1 MELEKTILYNLIGNE
16 KYSRKVIP
24 FLKKEYFTDRA
35 QKLVFELIDEYYL
48 KYSSNPS
55 KDILLIDIQKKEV
68 SQDTFDSAIKI
79 LHEFKIDNLDE
90 NWLIDSTED
99 FCKKKAIHNAIL
111 TSIDLYDKQN
121 NLESI
126 PTILSDAIATS
137 FDNSIGND
145 FIEDYTSRFEK
156 YHENLNRIKF
166 DLKYLN
172 EITDGGIPSKTLT
185 VLMAGPGVGKSLAM
199 GHMAAYNLMCGY
211 NVLYITLEL
220 AEEVLAQRIESNL
233 MNIEMNQIRKMDRE
247 TYTSR
252 MEKIKSKSHG
262 RLIIKEYPT
271 ASASALTFKHLIEEL
286 KIKKKFIPQIIYVDY
301 LNICAS
307 ARFRSNSG
315 NVNSYSYVKAIAEEL
330 RGLAVQFDVPLI
342 TATQV
347 NRCLDLNSEV
357 IEKNRGK
364 IYIKDIKEG
373 DYLLSN
379 NGYNKVNHIYDIEEQ
394 EVFEIKLKS
403 GKSIICS
410 DKHLFPTK
418 NGNKS
423 IDQGL
428 KVGNK
433 LFVLLKLGTSVFLDE
448 DEIISINPLGKRKTI
463 DITTN
468 GNNLFFANGILT
480 HNSGHSSSD
489 FGMEDTSESFGLP
502 MTADLFLA
510 LIQPEELA
518 ELNQIIFKQLKNRLN
533 DLNYNKRF
541 IIGVDKSRMKLYD
554 VETSEQTK
562 IKPEVSMIP
571 DKKAKFANFK

>member
-1 MELEKTILYNLIGNE
+1 MDLEKTILYNLIGNE

-24 FLKKEYFTDRA
+24 FIRKEYFTNRS
-35 QKLVFELIDEYYL
+35 QRLVFELIDEYYT
-48 KYSSNPS
+48 KYASNPS
-55 KDILLIDIQKKEV
+55 KDVLLIDIQKKEV
-68 SQDTFDSAIKI
+68 SQDIFDAAVKI
-79 LHEFKIDNLDE
+79 IHEFKLELLDE
-90 NWLIDSTED
+90 NWLLDSTED

-111 TSIDLYDKQN
+111 ESINLYDKDGN
-121 NLESI
+121 VESI
-126 PTILSDAIATS
+126 PSLLSDAIATS

-145 FIEDYTSRFEK
+145 FTEDYASRYEK

-166 DLKYLN
+166 DLKYFN
-172 EITDGGIPSKTLT
+172 DITDGGIPSKTLT

-211 NVLYITLEL
+211 NVLYITMEL
-220 AEEVLAQRIESNL
+220 SEEVLAQRIESNL
-233 MNIEMNQIRKMDRE
+233 LNIEMNQIRKMDRQS
-247 TYTSR
+247 YISK
-252 MEKIKSKSHG
+252 MEKLKSKAHG

-271 ASASALTFKHLIEEL
+271 AGASALTFKHLIEEL
-286 KIKKKFIPQIIYVDY
+286 KIKKKFVPQIIYVDY
-301 LNICAS
+301 LNICGS
-307 ARFRSNSG
+307 ARFRSNAG

-357 IEKNRGK
+357 IEKNKGK

-433 LFVLLKLGTSVFLDE
+433 LFVLLK
-448 DEIISINPLGKRKTI
+448 
-463 DITTN
+463 
-468 GNNLFFANGILT
+468 
-480 HNSGHSSSD
+480 
-489 FGMEDTSESFGLP
+489 
-502 MTADLFLA
+502 
-510 LIQPEELA
+510 
-518 ELNQIIFKQLKNRLN
+518 
-533 DLNYNKRF
+533 
-541 IIGVDKSRMKLYD
+541 
-554 VETSEQTK
+554 
-562 IKPEVSMIP
+562 
-571 DKKAKFANFK
+571 